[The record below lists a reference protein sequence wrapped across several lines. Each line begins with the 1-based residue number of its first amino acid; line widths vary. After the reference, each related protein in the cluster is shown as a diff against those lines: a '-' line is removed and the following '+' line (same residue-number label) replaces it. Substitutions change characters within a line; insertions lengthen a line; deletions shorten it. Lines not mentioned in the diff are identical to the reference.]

1 MAAALAPMEALLA
14 AELPEGAGWQYEPK
28 WDGFRCLARRDGAE
42 VTLTSKSG
50 KPLARYFPEVVEM
63 LHGVAEKRFLLDG
76 ELIISV
82 GDVLSFDALQLRLHP
97 AESRVRKLAKETP
110 AELML
115 FDLLELGG
123 KSLLDQP
130 LAKRREALQRFF
142 ARNAVP
148 GMHLSPVTTDRDAAL
163 AWLEQSGGALDGVIA
178 KRLDL
183 EYRPGERAM
192 IKVKQQRTADCVV
205 GGFRYAEKKK
215 EVGSLLLG
223 LYDDQGLLDHVGFTS
238 AIPAKDRPALTK
250 KLEKLIQ
257 PPGFTG
263 NAPGGP
269 SRWNTARTTQWQ
281 PLKPL
286 ARGRGALRPGD
297 RAPLSP
303 RHRLPALAARQGA
316 AAMYLRAARA
326 GAQAIR
332 APGAVRAMTQKLMA
346 DLFDTPLIAGLK
358 YEEELI
364 GDAEERALI
373 ERLSVLDLTPFR
385 FHGWLGNRKTQSFG
399 WRYDFDDRAS
409 RGPSRCRTGS
419 SR

>member
-1 MAAALAPMEALLA
+1 MTAPLAPMEALLA
-14 AELPEGAGWQYEPK
+14 AELPEGEGWQFEPK
-28 WDGFRCLARRDGAE
+28 WDGFRCLARRDRAE

-50 KPLARYFPEVVEM
+50 KPLARYFPEVVEK
-63 LHGVAEKRFLLDG
+63 LHDVAEKRFLLDG

-123 KSLLDQP
+123 TSLLDQP

-178 KRLDL
+178 KRLNL
-183 EYRPGERAM
+183 EYRSGERAM

-205 GGFRYAEKKK
+205 GGFRYAEKKR

-263 NAPGGP
+263 SAPGGP

-286 ARGRGALRPGD
+286 L
-297 RAPLSP
+297 
-303 RHRLPALAARQGA
+303 
-316 AAMYLRAARA
+316 
-326 GAQAIR
+326 
-332 APGAVRAMTQKLMA
+332 VV
-346 DLFDTPLIAGLK
+346 
-358 YEEELI
+358 E
-364 GDAEERALI
+364 
-373 ERLSVLDLTPFR
+373 V
-385 FHGWLGNRKTQSFG
+385 
-399 WRYDFDDRAS
+399 RYDQVTARRFRHGTGFLRWRSDKAPRQCTFEQLAPELK
-409 RGPSRCRTGS
+409 PSELQELFAQ
-419 SR
+419 